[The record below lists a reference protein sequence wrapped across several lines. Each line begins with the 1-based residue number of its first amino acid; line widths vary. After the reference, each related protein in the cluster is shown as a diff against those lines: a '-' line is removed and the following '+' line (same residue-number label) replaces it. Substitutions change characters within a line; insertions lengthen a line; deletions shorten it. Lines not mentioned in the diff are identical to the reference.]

1 MMDWRRNTR
10 HLIGLI
16 VCLLVLIS
24 RVGVAQVDVEIIP
37 KEPEYTFGEV
47 INFNAS
53 LNSVAGVD
61 EVLLYIQSSEESDLQ
76 IHPVSIESFGN
87 LFVQVDL
94 HEFPLN
100 GFSKV
105 EYWYQIN
112 TDHGDT
118 YASPRNTFFYLD
130 NRYQWQ
136 SLAGEPFTIHWYQ
149 GDLAFGEEVLN
160 VALESLRSTQDI
172 LEVFFPDNM
181 DIYVYESPQAMQ
193 VAFPKGGQHWIAG
206 HADPFQSVIL
216 VSLPVGPEQRLEMER
231 QIPHELM
238 HIALNY
244 TDSHAYSNLP
254 AWFNEGLASQVELYP
269 NPEYQILMD
278 RAFESGQLIPLAS
291 LCESF
296 PNDPQRGLLAYAQS
310 ASFTLYLYEQYG
322 QPGFNRLMAAYASGM
337 SCERGVAEA
346 LGTTLTRLEASWLRE
361 NFTDLTFAR
370 TYEQYVPWLVLLLV
384 IIAGPIIVAVTVIR
398 RRPKRTEI

>member
-1 MMDWRRNTR
+1 MMDRRRNTR
-10 HLIGLI
+10 LLFALIISL
-16 VCLLVLIS
+16 VVLIPRS
-24 RVGVAQVDVEIIP
+24 GSAQVDFEIIP
-37 KEPEYTFGEV
+37 EEPEYTFGEV
-47 INFNAS
+47 INFSAS
-53 LNSVAGVD
+53 LNSVADLD
-61 EVLLYIQSSEESDLQ
+61 EVFLYIQVSEETDLQ
-76 IHPVSIESFGN
+76 VHPVSIESFGH

-94 HEFPLN
+94 REYPLT
-100 GFSKV
+100 GFSDV
-105 EYWYQIN
+105 QYWYQIN
-112 TDHGDT
+112 TDNGEPYT
-118 YASPRNTFFYLD
+118 SPRNTFTYLD

-136 SLAGEPFTIHWYQ
+136 SLAGEPFTVHWYQ

-160 VALESLRSTQDI
+160 VALEGLRSTQDI
-172 LEVFFPDNM
+172 LEVFFPESI

-193 VAFPKGGQHWIAG
+193 AALPNGGQHWIAG
-206 HADPFQSVIL
+206 HADPFQGLIL
-216 VSLPVGPEQRLEMER
+216 VSLPAGPEQRLEMER

-269 NPEYQILMD
+269 NPEYQVLIE
-278 RAFESGQLIPLAS
+278 RAFESDQLIPLAS

-310 ASFTLYLYEQYG
+310 ASFTRYLYEQFG
-322 QPGFNRLMAAYASGM
+322 QIGFNSLMAAYASGM

-361 NFTDLTFAR
+361 NFTDLTIAR
-370 TYEQYVPWLVLLLV
+370 TFEQYVPWLVLLLV
-384 IIAGPIIVAVTVIR
+384 ILAGPIIVAVNVIR
-398 RRPKRTEI
+398 RRPTRTEL